1 MFLSIELECF
11 QFPSVLPMLSPQYE
25 KLTNQNSTIKINL
38 KPLMRA
44 LKSIFTSS
52 TTLLFGL
59 PAFAYF
65 INNNLSFIIL
75 TIMNPPTFTVLGNLK
90 ILTTGLFS
98 HIFLNR
104 KLIRVQ
110 WASLCLLFL
119 GTTVAQI
126 HFTND
131 GAFEFSVSPL
141 GFLLIIIF
149 ASISAGASVYTEF
162 VMKDKF
168 GQESMHLQNIKLYLF
183 GILFNGGVY
192 HFNSFY
198 SDGLYELDE
207 DDSDAVVVKGKTF
220 FSSLYLIHFLI
231 IGAACS
237 MGLITSA
244 IIKFSGSITK
254 VYANSMAMFFSSFV
268 SYFFIDGYRPTI
280 WFFLGAMTCCIAV
293 QMYTNGVNNGG
304 HNGSNKSGGKDG
316 ESSNNHNSSDADFV
330 CNIKAASGSSNDY
343 LIRKNNENKLNEKD

>member
-1 MFLSIELECF
+1 
-11 QFPSVLPMLSPQYE
+11 
-25 KLTNQNSTIKINL
+25 
-38 KPLMRA
+38 
-44 LKSIFTSS
+44 
-52 TTLLFGL
+52 
-59 PAFAYF
+59 
-65 INNNLSFIIL
+65 
-75 TIMNPPTFTVLGNLK
+75 MNPPTFTVLGNLK

-207 DDSDAVVVKGKTF
+207 DDR
-220 FSSLYLIHFLI
+220 
-231 IGAACS
+231 AACS

-304 HNGSNKSGGKDG
+304 HNGSNKSGGKDD